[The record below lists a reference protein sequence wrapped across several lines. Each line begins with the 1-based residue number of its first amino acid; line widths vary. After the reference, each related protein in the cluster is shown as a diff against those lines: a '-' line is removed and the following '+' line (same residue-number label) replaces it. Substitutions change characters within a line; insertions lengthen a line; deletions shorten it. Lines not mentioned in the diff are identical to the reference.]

1 MESVRRIWQLTDL
14 RGSDAPPVS
23 EAAHPELGTTP
34 AAVPILLVGE
44 RAHRFYV
51 FAPEHIEYIE
61 ADDNYVKFRSGN
73 AQYISRNSMK
83 TLALQLNGRGF
94 VRIARSLLIN
104 VRAISYVERAGHGTF
119 AFTLKSGSRLRSG
132 ATYRNEILRVIPL
145 AQGRAATC

>member
-14 RGSDAPPVS
+14 RGSDAPPVP
-23 EAAHPELGTTP
+23 ETAHPELGTTP
-34 AAVPILLVGE
+34 AVPVLLVGE

-51 FAPEHIEYIE
+51 FAPESIEYIE

-104 VRAISYVERAGHGTF
+104 VRAIAYVERAGHGTF
-119 AFTLKSGSRLRSG
+119 AFTLKSGLRLRSG
-132 ATYRNEILRVIPL
+132 ASYRNEILRVIPL
-145 AQGRAATC
+145 AQCRAVSG